1 MALMWK
7 AMMVA
12 LAMGALALLAGKA
25 LLVSKLALTLS
36 TILAMRRLL
45 GGNGVGME
53 KIDIYAKHY
62 EDKKHD
68 GSHSHLY
75 QSLAEP
81 EGYFGHKRSFQP
93 LPPGAADF
101 VTFSTA
107 PALDVNNNVYKDKDF
122 AQIKAAG
129 GRNRGVDIGA
139 VLRKNLQGLVQR
151 LDKDSEKKDK
161 NGD

>member
-45 GGNGVGME
+45 
-53 KIDIYAKHY
+53 